1 MPTTING
8 TLHPSN
14 KNCIDWSER
23 GLIAFASHSVITIVD
38 PWTLQRIQVLE
49 LHNSAICELHWC
61 PSRRFLD
68 EGESSL
74 LASADISGEIVVSDV
89 ITAQAHARLRIAGA
103 QVNSLCWFAWKDT
116 SRDFILALH
125 SKGQLVLWNTD
136 TNNKVWSHTYSTPY
150 TRFLTDPFDAGRL
163 CLLSSSNSLTIVS
176 DISLN
181 AAPVSPGITVILPKD
196 SPIQTAAFHRAYRNQ
211 LFVVADNTLYCINAD
226 VGVILSRRSLDS
238 SPLTLLASLTRDAL
252 YVVHAN
258 GSISLRV
265 GRVSKEGECS
275 SSVVASIEGGRE
287 GGGQRR
293 PLAAVLCPSTDAAV
307 AVLHAN
313 GKMSI
318 WQLEN
323 KSISG
328 LPYRSYSIDDI
339 VGFSDSLET
348 TVEPPTRLRMTSQL
362 SSISS
367 GATLMRVRPL
377 STEMEDPWSG
387 MQLAAIGTQHG
398 KILVC
403 DLFTARILKE
413 IHAQNSPIK
422 SLEWAGPHSLL
433 SAGYNHALSSTNL
446 VRNDLFITDIRTGTS
461 RRIRPEKDE
470 SPLTLMRLSHYNCY
484 MALSFQSD
492 PLEIWDLKSLRLLR
506 KMSKTCPIIV
516 DMSWSSKH
524 HGVRQTETISVY
536 RENLVVLDSE
546 NRLYHVVVKGLH
558 VRDGKE
564 VNTQWRG
571 GGWQLRCMSWKED
584 LLALGDADGRVV
596 LWNLGRR
603 RSTEARNS
611 KSPCLRMAFSRVAQ
625 DFTLIVL
632 HPREVLVWDA
642 EKMSLQHSVSLEAHK
657 SVIDV
662 ELCGLTLFAICSDN
676 CVRVASTT
684 DVNRPLLDQEVPLL
698 GDSSRGGQELGRP
711 GSPSSQWDS
720 NKLPRPDTIRSML
733 AALSVLSDRMK
744 DASVVRKEMALSRFL
759 GRMSSFSLLSILDLT
774 LYKGPLLPHLQLLWP
789 ADKYRERESVLSS
802 ALCRLSPSQYCI
814 EEAVVLG
821 GESREAA
828 VDSLVASPDNLLVSS
843 LKGALLVSQQDG
855 EHAKS
860 LIKLIATNLIASDHM
875 SDGVQLLFL
884 VGAGADACKYLQSQR
899 MWYKSVRYAKLGLQ
913 EEALEDVL
921 AKWLNHLQM
930 DEKSLTVLVHA
941 SRGNWNNV
949 AILLESFRQTR
960 LANLISSHSSTM

>member
-49 LHNSAICELHWC
+49 LHNCAICELHWC

-74 LASADISGEIVVSDV
+74 LASADISGEIVISDI

-103 QVNSLCWFAWKDT
+103 QVHSICWFAWKDT

-136 TNNKVWSHTYSTPY
+136 TNNKVWSHTYSTPF
-150 TRFLTDPFDAGRL
+150 TRFITDPFDASRL

-181 AAPVSPGITVILPKD
+181 AAPLSPGVTVTLPKEGA
-196 SPIQTAAFHRAYRNQ
+196 IQTAVFHRAYHNQ
-211 LFVVADNTLYCINAD
+211 LFVVAENTLYCINAE
-226 VGVILSRRSLDS
+226 VGVILSKRALDS
-238 SPLTLLASLTRDAL
+238 APLSLLPSLTRDAL
-252 YVVHAN
+252 YVVHSN
-258 GSISLRV
+258 GSISLRT
-265 GRVSKEGECS
+265 GRVSPEGECS
-275 SSVVASIEGGRE
+275 TAIVCSVEAGKE

-293 PLAAVLCPSTDAAV
+293 PLAASLCPTTDAAV

-313 GKMSI
+313 GRMAI

-323 KSISG
+323 KSIAA
-328 LPYRSYSIDDI
+328 LPYRSYAIDDV
-339 VGFSDSLET
+339 VGFSEALET
-348 TVEPPTRLRMTSQL
+348 TVEPPTRLRLTSQL
-362 SSISS
+362 SSISA
-367 GATLMRVRPL
+367 GATLLRVRPL

-387 MQLAAIGTQHG
+387 MQLAAVATQHG
-398 KILVC
+398 QILVC
-403 DLFTARILKE
+403 DLFTARILKD
-413 IHAQNSPIK
+413 IKAQNSPIK
-422 SLEWAGPHSLL
+422 SLEWAGTHSLL
-433 SAGYNHALSSTNL
+433 SAGYNHAHSSTNL
-446 VRNDLFITDIRTGTS
+446 VRNDLYITDIRTGTS

-603 RSTEARNS
+603 KSTEARNS
-611 KSPCLRMAFSRVAQ
+611 KSPCLRMSFSRVAQ

-642 EKMSLQHSVSLEAHK
+642 EKMSLQHAVSLDAHK

-698 GDSSRGGQELGRP
+698 GDSSRGGQEMGRP

-720 NKLPRPDTIRSML
+720 QKLLCPESTRSVL
-733 AALSVLSDRMK
+733 AALAVLSERMK
-744 DASVVRKEMALSRFL
+744 DASSIRKEMALSRFL
-759 GRMSSFSLLSILDLT
+759 GRLSQYSLLSLLEYSIN
-774 LYKGPLLPHLQLLWP
+774 KRELLPHLQILWP
-789 ADKYRERESVLSS
+789 ADKYQEREKLLSS
-802 ALCRLSPSQYCI
+802 ALCRLSTSQQCI

-821 GESREAA
+821 GMSREAA
-828 VDSLVASPDNLLVSS
+828 VDSLVSSSQDLLVSS
-843 LKGALLVSQQDG
+843 LKGALLVSQQEG

-899 MWYKSVRYAKLGLQ
+899 MWCKSVRYAKLGLHG
-913 EEALEDVL
+913 EALEDVMT
-921 AKWLNHLQM
+921 KWKNHLQM

-941 SRGNWNNV
+941 SSGEWSKV
-949 AILLESFRQTR
+949 VTLLESFRQTR
-960 LANLISSHSSTM
+960 LAKLITANSQI